1 MKGRR
6 VRFTATAQRH
16 VDQER
21 TWWLENRDY
30 RDLFATE
37 LEAAT
42 QLLAVLPGGMSRR
55 LLKFSGG
62 SVDDYA
68 TFSAPGLTSPSC

>member
-21 TWWLENRDY
+21 IWWLENRDY
-30 RDLFATE
+30 RDLFATD

-42 QLLAVLPGGMSRR
+42 QVLAVLPDAGIPYAHARVSGVRR
-55 LLKFSGG
+55 LYLRHLGCHL
-62 SVDDYA
+62 Y
-68 TFSAPGLTSPSC
+68 